1 MIIKDKYGSQLGYI
15 VRTRYAGKERVEIDI
30 TDSEIKRTASILLN
44 ELDKISC
51 DNIDFIYMKDTLQRV
66 LNIKTTLN
74 MKVEV
79 KQNEQNCSIR

>member
-15 VRTRYAGKERVEIDI
+15 VRTRYAGKERIEIDI

-51 DNIDFIYMKDTLQRV
+51 NNIDFIYMKDTLQRV

-79 KQNEQNCSIR
+79 NKNE

>member
-15 VRTRYAGKERVEIDI
+15 VRTRYAGKERIEIDI
-30 TDSEIKRTASILLN
+30 TDSEIKRTASILLR
-44 ELDKISC
+44 ELEKIEC
-51 DNIDFIYMKDTLQRV
+51 NNIDFLYLKDTLQRV

-79 KQNEQNCSIR
+79 NKNE